1 MYWIS
6 LRSGPTVTLLKTSSC
21 AWGGIGPPFSTVFR
35 DFIDSTINWTY
46 QLTKKQMN
54 LRFNKREFFAA
65 LLYAELI
72 AAATTWMTR
81 SMLWS
86 VWWQCALH
94 ICGGSAS
101 KHLFWNTSRFTPFIM
116 PGIHSTNCC
125 CPGSIGCTGQMEE
138 IAVIIMCLLRPNFKL
153 HVISMMAIL
162 VILLWS

>member
-35 DFIDSTINWTY
+35 DFIDPTINWTY

-65 LLYAELI
+65 LLPL
-72 AAATTWMTR
+72 
-81 SMLWS
+81 SLLQPQPHG
-86 VWWQCALH
+86 QCALH
-94 ICGGSAS
+94 ICGDSAR

-138 IAVIIMCLLRPNFKL
+138 IAVIIMCLLRRNFKL
-153 HVISMMAIL
+153 HVISMMAVYVFWEFHL
-162 VILLWS
+162 F